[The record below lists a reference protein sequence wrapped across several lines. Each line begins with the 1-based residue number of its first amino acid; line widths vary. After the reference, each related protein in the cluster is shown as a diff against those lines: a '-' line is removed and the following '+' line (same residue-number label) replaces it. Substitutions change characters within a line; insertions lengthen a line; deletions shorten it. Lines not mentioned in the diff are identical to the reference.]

1 VRLTPTVALLL
12 LDPEDPYE
20 YVTVQGPVVELIEDG
35 APDDYRKL
43 ARRYTGETDRYERRY
58 GDEGRFR
65 VICKIEPGRT
75 TTLAIED

>member
-43 ARRYTGETDRYERRY
+43 ARRYTGETDRY
-58 GDEGRFR
+58 
-65 VICKIEPGRT
+65 
-75 TTLAIED
+75 